1 MKCNRIALF
10 IGKNRKYVY
19 PKIQSPF
26 FWKGFRVGF
35 CPPSSFQCLPSSFL
49 RPLSSLLCLLS
60 IVFLFSCAK
69 SPVRQ
74 QLARAELVME
84 TDSRAASVVLDSID
98 SSALRGEEAA
108 LYAILRTQTDYKNYK
123 PLTSDSL
130 ASIATLYYGIPHRKD
145 YHAAMAW
152 YTLGCV
158 YKETKDDI
166 NGTAAFLKAKSLFPD
181 TLIRYYALS
190 EQNLALHYMN
200 RSMNREAIH
209 ELQSAKQNL
218 IRLGDSTTVAFM
230 DYKLGQCRLYLHD
243 HFSAKSYFEAAISN
257 PYAKNSS
264 VSESYYEL
272 AKVETYDLHDY
283 AKANQYLDYNIS
295 HSVSRKQSGTY
306 SLKAFVFQEQ
316 GFLDS
321 AWHYYNRSLSCT
333 PNLASFAYDY
343 LQMASLAPL
352 LGKTDSI
359 GYYVQMH
366 DKYVDS
372 LYFVNNQQAIR
383 QVTNDHRVEMEQQR
397 MEEQHRRLILLVS
410 ALCLVLGLL
419 LLALFTYLRYLNKK
433 KKLEIQD
440 AIRQGNV
447 EAMNL
452 STLSEEETNEEE
464 SKEHDIIKHENVA
477 NTDAYIRL
485 FLLGKKLL
493 DPKAVDNLRKLSVF
507 VKGEEANKV
516 REDYLNALDHAFV
529 ELMMMLKLA
538 APSINKMELVYI
550 ISCMLGLDDK
560 QIRIIQDS
568 SESAYR
574 TRKTRLKNKLPR
586 ELTEK
591 LLSFGKDIK
600 E

>member
-1 MKCNRIALF
+1 M
-10 IGKNRKYVY
+10 
-19 PKIQSPF
+19 
-26 FWKGFRVGF
+26 
-35 CPPSSFQCLPSSFL
+35 
-49 RPLSSLLCLLS
+49 
-60 IVFLFSCAK
+60 
-69 SPVRQ
+69 RQ
-74 QLARAELVME
+74 QLARAEQVME
-84 TDSRAASVVLDSID
+84 TDSRAAAAVLDSID
-98 SSALRGEEAA
+98 SSVLRGEEAA
-108 LYAILRTQTDYKNYK
+108 LYAILRTQTDYKRDI

-130 ASIATLYYGIPHRKD
+130 ASIATLYYGVPHRKD

-200 RSMNREAIH
+200 RSMKQEAIH

-218 IRLGDSTTVAFM
+218 KRLDDSATVAFM
-230 DYKLGQCRLYLHD
+230 DYKLGQCYVYD
-243 HFSAKSYFEAAISN
+243 EKYTPAKEALIKALQN
-257 PYAKNSS
+257 PHARKYVINGSFF
-264 VSESYYEL
+264 EL
-272 AKVETYDLHDY
+272 AKVETYDTKDY
-283 AKANQYLDYNIS
+283 SKAQEYLAYNFS
-295 HSVSRKQSGTY
+295 HSSDIKGLSGSY
-306 SLKAFVFQEQ
+306 SLKATVFQKQ
-316 GFLDS
+316 GLLDS

-359 GYYVQMH
+359 DYYIQMH

-383 QVTNDHRVEMEQQR
+383 QVANDHRVEMEQQQ

-410 ALCLVLGLL
+410 ALCLVLGILL
-419 LLALFTYLRYLNKK
+419 FSLFTYLRYLNKK

-440 AIRQGNV
+440 AVRQSNV

-452 STLSEEETNEEE
+452 SALSEEETNEEE
-464 SKEHDIIKHENVA
+464 SKEHDIIKHENIA

-493 DPKAVDNLRKLSVF
+493 DPKAVDNLRKLDIF

-516 REDYLNALDHAFV
+516 REDYLNALDYAFV

-538 APSINKMELVYI
+538 VPSINKMELVYI
-550 ISCMLGLDDK
+550 ISRMIGLDDK
-560 QIRIIQDS
+560 KIRAIQGS

-591 LLSFGKDIK
+591 LLSFEKDIK